1 MFKHRGTL
9 SSVVFAALL
18 ALPVTAQE
26 NSTTTPDEQ
35 PEPDASTVLV
45 TVGETDITLGHL
57 IAAAALLPPEYQR
70 MEDSVLFEGILQ
82 QLVQQ
87 EALAQ
92 TFREELPMALALQLE
107 NEKRALVARKVIEDK
122 VSELLTEEDI
132 AKRYDEQ
139 YGSIEAEPEYN
150 ASHILVESEEE
161 ALNVIDVINNG
172 GDFAET
178 AREFSTGPSGPN
190 GGALGWFGAG
200 MMVPS
205 FEAATIAL
213 EVGEVSGPVQ
223 TQFGWH
229 VIQLN
234 EVRAKDIPTLEDVRI
249 SIEQDLTRELASDF
263 LERVTD
269 AADIESGSWRDVE
282 RSFLRRRD
290 LNSSSCPR

>member
-1 MFKHRGTL
+1 MFIHRGTL

-18 ALPVTAQE
+18 ALPVAAQE
-26 NSTTTPDEQ
+26 NSTATPKEQ
-35 PEPDASTVLV
+35 PDPDASTVLV

-92 TFREELPMALALQLE
+92 TFREELPLPLALQLE
-107 NEKRALVARKVIEDK
+107 NEKRALVARQVIQDK

-205 FEAATIAL
+205 FEAAAIAL

-234 EVRAKDIPTLEDVRI
+234 EVRAKDIPTLEDVRAN
-249 SIEQDLTRELASDF
+249 IEQDLTQELASAF

-269 AADIESGSWRDVE
+269 AAEVQSGPGAGMD
-282 RSFLRRRD
+282 RSFLRRQD
-290 LNSSSCPR
+290 LLEE

>member
-18 ALPVTAQE
+18 ALPVAAQE
-26 NSTTTPDEQ
+26 NSTATPEEQ

-70 MEDSVLFEGILQ
+70 MEDSVLFEGVLE
-82 QLVQQ
+82 QLAQQ

-92 TFREELPMALALQLE
+92 TFREELPLALALQLE

-249 SIEQDLTRELASDF
+249 SIEQDLTQELASDF

-269 AADIESGSWRDVE
+269 AADIKSGSGRDVE

-290 LNSSSCPR
+290 LLEE

>member
-18 ALPVTAQE
+18 ALPVAAQE
-26 NSTTTPDEQ
+26 NSTATPEEQ

-92 TFREELPMALALQLE
+92 TFREELPLALALQLE
-107 NEKRALVARKVIEDK
+107 NEKRALVARQMIQDK

-205 FEAATIAL
+205 FEAAAIAL

-234 EVRAKDIPTLEDVRI
+234 EVRAKDIPTLEDVRAN
-249 SIEQDLTRELASDF
+249 IEQDLTQELASAF
-263 LERVTD
+263 LKRVTD
-269 AADIESGSWRDVE
+269 AADIESGSGRDVE

-290 LNSSSCPR
+290 LLEE

>member
-70 MEDSVLFEGILQ
+70 MEDSVLFEGVLE
-82 QLVQQ
+82 QLAQQ

-92 TFREELPMALALQLE
+92 TFREELPLALALQLE

-269 AADIESGSWRDVE
+269 AADIKSGSGRDVE

-290 LNSSSCPR
+290 LLEE